1 MEVGRDAGTDGIG
14 MQAGMRAVEVG
25 RDAVRDA
32 GSGSEQGFGQWRQV
46 GMGQWM
52 RAEMGMD
59 AGSGNVQ
66 WMQAGIWAVDAG
78 GESKQG

>member
-1 MEVGRDAGTDGIG
+1 MEVGRDAGTDGI
-14 MQAGMRAVEVG
+14 GMRAVEVG

-32 GSGSEQGFGQWRQV
+32 GGGSEQGFGQWRQV

-78 GESKQG
+78 RENKQG